1 MTYTKTIEN
10 DILFPLKDFGD
21 FEIKVPAPCN
31 VLVFVKHSKL
41 VLPSPVAPTDVN
53 LSHQSLLFGQ
63 SSVGIRYAVQEVF
76 CEQLFRHSSG
86 VTPGPKYDIPASF
99 SGFSPPRQPPILF
112 VYSSIRNKAHLIEE
126 DKDCSSF

>member
-1 MTYTKTIEN
+1 M
-10 DILFPLKDFGD
+10 
-21 FEIKVPAPCN
+21 
-31 VLVFVKHSKL
+31 
-41 VLPSPVAPTDVN
+41 
-53 LSHQSLLFGQ
+53 
-63 SSVGIRYAVQEVF
+63 F

-126 DKDCSSF
+126 DKDGESLGSTRKIGCTIDLLQFIICILIVTDAHFQILRQVVATF